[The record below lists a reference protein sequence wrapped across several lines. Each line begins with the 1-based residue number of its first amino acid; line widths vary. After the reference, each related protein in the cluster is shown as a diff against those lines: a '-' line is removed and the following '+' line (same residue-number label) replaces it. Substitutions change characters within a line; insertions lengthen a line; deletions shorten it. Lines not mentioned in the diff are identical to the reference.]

1 MIKLDLDQQTLR
13 RLRELT
19 GTERYNFLGFTLD
32 TQTSII
38 EDNLAKGR
46 TLNSSAIMV
55 LTTLLSHYAKS
66 TPKPTSGKLIKYKD
80 LPGGCAYAEAL
91 NKTAIQPIAEVFG
104 DNPQDLAVAA
114 QKIGGKPQDFGDC
127 SVQIEA
133 LKGIPL
139 TYMVWGKEEYPASA
153 NILYDETASS
163 YLHTEDLA
171 VLAELASCRLIQA
184 KLES

>member
-1 MIKLDLDQQTLR
+1 MIKLGLDLQPLQK
-13 RLRELT
+13 LRELT
-19 GTERYNFLGFTLD
+19 GTDHYSFLGFTLD
-32 TQTSII
+32 IQNGAI

-46 TLNSSAIMV
+46 TLNDYVIMI
-55 LTTLLSHYAKS
+55 LTTLLAHYAKS
-66 TPKPTSGKLIKYKD
+66 TPQPASGKLVKYKD

-91 NKTAIQPIAEVFG
+91 NKTAIQPIVEVFG
-104 DNPQDLAVAA
+104 DNPQALAVAA
-114 QKIGGKPQDFGDC
+114 QKIGGKLQNFGDC

-139 TYMVWGKEEYPASA
+139 IYTVWGREEYPASA
-153 NILYDETASS
+153 NILFDESASS

-171 VLAELASCRLIQA
+171 VLAEIATCRLIQA

>member
-1 MIKLDLDQQTLR
+1 MTKLDLDQQTL
-13 RLRELT
+13 LKLKDLT
-19 GTERYNFLGFTLD
+19 GTDHYSFLGFTLH
-32 TQTSII
+32 TQTGAI
-38 EDNLAKGR
+38 DDTLARGR
-46 TLNSSAIMV
+46 TLNDYTIMI
-55 LTTLLSHYAKS
+55 LTTLLTHYAKS
-66 TPKPTSGKLIKYKD
+66 TPKPASGNLIKYKD

-91 NKTAIQPIAEVFG
+91 NRTAIQPIAEVFG
-104 DNPQDLAVAA
+104 NNPQDLAVAA
-114 QKIGGKPQDFGDC
+114 QQIGGKPQNFGDC

-139 TYMVWGKEEYPASA
+139 TYTVWGSEEYPASA

-171 VLAELASCRLIQA
+171 VLAELATCRLIQA